1 MSAVPLPALVLAGT
15 SEAPS
20 RVAFIFSAKAGPAN
34 ATAVPSASVAS
45 TILVFDMV
53 LSLWAL
59 VDGAN
64 FKTAGFRSYSRRRPV
79 SREIF
84 KQLMARPAAILA
96 VKCDG

>member
-1 MSAVPLPALVLAGT
+1 M
-15 SEAPS
+15 
-20 RVAFIFSAKAGPAN
+20 
-34 ATAVPSASVAS
+34 
-45 TILVFDMV
+45 ILVFDMV